1 MMSMKK
7 LSKKS
12 YKMITIIYDDRIDWV
27 TILPVIVYPEV
38 LRVCAIS
45 SSAFLGFI
53 IYLCY
58 M

>member
-27 TILPVIVYPEV
+27 SIFQVIVYPEV
-38 LRVCAIS
+38 LSVFAIS

-53 IYLCY
+53 I
-58 M
+58 

>member
-38 LRVCAIS
+38 LRVSAIS

-53 IYLCY
+53 I
-58 M
+58 